1 MALRFIGCMGILIGF
16 FGSAKPSPDY
26 AVIALAI
33 VLHGA
38 LTCKGE

>member
-1 MALRFIGCMGILIGF
+1 MALRYIGCLLILYGF
-16 FGSAKPSPDY
+16 ILAAKPSPDY

-38 LTCKGE
+38 LTWREE

>member
-1 MALRFIGCMGILIGF
+1 MALKFICCMGILIGF

-38 LTCKGE
+38 LTYKGE

>member
-1 MALRFIGCMGILIGF
+1 MALKFICCMGVLIGF
-16 FGSAKPSPDY
+16 FGAAKPSPDY

-38 LTCKGE
+38 LICKGE

>member
-1 MALRFIGCMGILIGF
+1 MAFRFICCMGILIGF

-33 VLHGA
+33 ILHGA
-38 LTCKGE
+38 LTCKEE

>member
-1 MALRFIGCMGILIGF
+1 MGILIGF

-33 VLHGA
+33 VLHGVMV
-38 LTCKGE
+38 CGEE

>member
-1 MALRFIGCMGILIGF
+1 MALRVIFCMGILIGF

-33 VLHGA
+33 VLHGVM
-38 LTCKGE
+38 TCGEG

>member
-1 MALRFIGCMGILIGF
+1 MALRVIFCMGILIGF

-38 LTCKGE
+38 MTWKEE

>member
-1 MALRFIGCMGILIGF
+1 MALRFTCCMGILIGF
-16 FGSAKPSPDY
+16 FGAAKPSPDY

-38 LTCKGE
+38 LIWREE